1 MERVVSPL
9 RYPGGKSLILP
20 FVESFLHENNLI
32 GSVYA
37 EPFAGGAGLALSL
50 LYNGLVSKIYINDY
64 DKAIYTF
71 WKTALT
77 ETERFC
83 RWIKDVSVNVTTWK
97 KYHKI
102 HSEAGAGNVSDL
114 DLAKATFFLNRT
126 NVSGVIKG
134 GVIGGL
140 DQTGSYKIDARF
152 NKSALIKRIELLKE
166 HEQNITISNQDAIAF
181 LKQRERMRSPIFIYL
196 DPPYYKK
203 ASNLYMNFYRDEDHK
218 KLAEFVLKM
227 KKKWMVSY
235 DNQDF
240 IHNLYDSQ
248 RRVVYSL
255 QQSTSN
261 RIGKE
266 ILVFKD
272 DLNFNG
278 SIGKLRNA
286 EYCR

>member
-20 FVESFLHENNLI
+20 FVESFLQENDLI
-32 GSVYA
+32 GSIYA

-71 WKTALT
+71 WKVALT

-83 RWIKDVSVNVTTWK
+83 RWIKNVSIDVTTWK
-97 KYHKI
+97 KFHKI
-102 HSEAGAGNVSDL
+102 HSEASNVSDF

-166 HEQNITISNQDAIAF
+166 HEKKIIVSNQDAISF
-181 LKQRERMRSPIFIYL
+181 LKQRERMCSPIFIYL

-203 ASNLYMNFYRDEDHK
+203 ASNLYMNFYRDDDHK
-218 KLAEFVLKM
+218 ELADFVLKM

-240 IHNLYDSQ
+240 IHNLYNSQ

-272 DLNFNG
+272 ELIFND
-278 SIGKLRNA
+278 SIKKLKNA
-286 EYCR
+286 ECCK